1 MQPVTLDVLVSAS
14 IPWAKEVIKNKIL
27 PIIENRVQGYL
38 KDARAARFLNH
49 SLERFLSNVKG
60 QCSLVNTLAFQ
71 NTPVELL
78 DVYEPMSVYYD
89 NEKKPYTC
97 LIKNNADLI
106 NSFNHI
112 LITDSA
118 GMGKST
124 ILKRIALDCIE
135 NKEHIPIYIELRRA
149 QDYDF
154 SLQVKNQL
162 GLGEDVSNNCL
173 KELPF
178 IYLFDG
184 IDEIPQKIKSKVVNL
199 LKIFADEFSESKI
212 IITSRH
218 DNFLSELYGFSRFK
232 IKPLEPHQA
241 YDLLR
246 RYDDRG
252 PISHRLIK
260 GLRLENGQ
268 NLNEFLATPLYVSLL
283 FCAYKFKPIIP
294 RKKELFYSQVF
305 EALYESHDLTKEL
318 GYVRDKFSNLDS
330 TDFHQILRRLGFW
343 CLKDGGRIE
352 FTKDD
357 LQIALQNI
365 ISKIPG
371 ISASPSLFIQDLIET
386 VPLFVKEGA
395 IIRWSHKSLMEYFA
409 AMFICRDTKERQKE
423 ILIKLYKS
431 AESIRYK
438 NLFELCAD
446 IDYSSFRSSVIKC
459 LLEDFIALFK
469 NLCDKQIGADEN
481 ISKTKAEI
489 LLSGEAIVYLFDKD
503 KESERLSNLFKGDF
517 STFNELEKSNGNFIT
532 TVTGIA
538 NGWIVIARTNT
549 IKTCILNILKSR
561 NPDYFHDDSDRGHS
575 NKDEEMT
582 VKITENVNN
591 RPEVKFSV
599 SEKSLSTMT
608 NHNQIPIIE
617 HLLSFEKTP
626 QLKYN
631 HAILE
636 LQKIIYDESNGINQL
651 LDGF

>member
-1 MQPVTLDVLVSAS
+1 MQPVTLDLLVSTS

-27 PIIENRVQGYL
+27 PIIENSIHDYL
-38 KDARAARFLNH
+38 KDARAARFLNQ
-49 SLERFLSNVKG
+49 SMERFLSNVKG

-106 NSFNHI
+106 DSFDHV

-135 NKEHIPIYIELRRA
+135 NKEYIPIYIELRRT
-149 QDYDF
+149 QDSNF
-154 SLQVKNQL
+154 SVQIKNQL
-162 GLGEDVSNNCL
+162 GLGEDISNLCL
-173 KELPF
+173 KNLPF

-184 IDEIPQKIKSKVVNL
+184 IDEIPQNIKSKAVNL
-199 LKIFADEFSESKI
+199 LSKFASEFSESKI

-218 DNFLSELYGFSRFK
+218 DNFLSELHGFSRFK
-232 IKPLEPHQA
+232 IKPLETHQA

-246 RYDDRG
+246 RYDGRG
-252 PISHRLIK
+252 KVSSRLIK
-260 GLRLENGQ
+260 GLNLENGH
-268 NLNEFLATPLYVSLL
+268 NLNEFLSTPLYVSLL

-318 GYVRDKFSNLDS
+318 GYVREKFSNLDS

-357 LQIALQNI
+357 LQITLNNI

-423 ILIKLYKS
+423 ILTRLYYNS
-431 AESIRYK
+431 ESIRYR
-438 NLFELCAD
+438 NLFSLCAD
-446 IDYSSFRSSVIKC
+446 IDYSSFRSSVIRC
-459 LLEDFIALFK
+459 LLTDFTALYDNMRK
-469 NLCDKQIGADEN
+469 AN
-481 ISKTKAEI
+481 ISCDHDIVKTKAEV
-489 LLSGEAIVYLFDKD
+489 LLAGKSIIYLFDKD
-503 KESERLSNLFKGDF
+503 KENEKLANLFNGDF
-517 STFNELEKSNGNFIT
+517 GALNELEIDDGDLVT
-532 TVTGIA
+532 TLTGVA
-538 NGWIVIARTNT
+538 QSWIVIARNNT
-549 IKTCILNILKSR
+549 IKSDILSILKSR
-561 NPDYFHDDSDRGHS
+561 NPDYFHSNHRDANNEQAFNSIIITDVKKHS
-575 NKDEEMT
+575 EI
-582 VKITENVNN
+582 KIE
-591 RPEVKFSV
+591 V
-599 SEKSLSTMT
+599 SEKTLSEETDDSRVSL
-608 NHNQIPIIE
+608 IE
-617 HLLSFEKTP
+617 HLLSYENTP
-626 QLKYN
+626 QLKYDS
-631 HAILE
+631 AVIE
-636 LQKIIYDESNGINQL
+636 LMKIMHDESNGINQL
-651 LDGF
+651 LEGF

>member
-1 MQPVTLDVLVSAS
+1 MQ
-14 IPWAKEVIKNKIL
+14 I
-27 PIIENRVQGYL
+27 
-38 KDARAARFLNH
+38 
-49 SLERFLSNVKG
+49 
-60 QCSLVNTLAFQ
+60 
-71 NTPVELL
+71 
-78 DVYEPMSVYYD
+78 
-89 NEKKPYTC
+89 
-97 LIKNNADLI
+97 
-106 NSFNHI
+106 
-112 LITDSA
+112 
-118 GMGKST
+118 
-124 ILKRIALDCIE
+124 
-135 NKEHIPIYIELRRA
+135 
-149 QDYDF
+149 
-154 SLQVKNQL
+154 KNQL
-162 GLGEDVSNNCL
+162 GLGEDISNNCL
-173 KELPF
+173 KEIPF

-199 LKIFADEFSESKI
+199 LRLFADEFSESKI

-218 DNFLSELYGFSRFK
+218 DNFLSELHGFSRFK

-246 RYDDRG
+246 RYDGFG
-252 PISHRLIK
+252 PISFRLIK
-260 GLRLENGQ
+260 GLRLESGQ

-357 LQIALQNI
+357 LQIALQDI

-423 ILIKLYKS
+423 ILIKLYNS
-431 AESIRYK
+431 TESIRYK

-446 IDYSSFRSSVIKC
+446 IDYSSFRSSVIKH
-459 LLEDFIALFK
+459 LLEDFTTLFS
-469 NLCDKQIGADEN
+469 NICSKQAEVDDN

-503 KESERLSNLFKGDF
+503 KESEKLSNLFKGDI
-517 STFNELEKSNGNFIT
+517 SAFNELETSNGNILT

-549 IKTCILNILKSR
+549 IKTAILNILKSR
-561 NPDYFHDDSDRGHS
+561 NPDYFYDDSDRGHYD
-575 NKDEEMT
+575 KDPKMT
-582 VKITENVNN
+582 IKITEEVNN
-591 RPEVKFSV
+591 CPEVKFNV
-599 SEKSLSTMT
+599 SEEALSMMT
-608 NHNQIPIIE
+608 NHNQISMIE
-617 HLLSFEKTP
+617 HLLSFENTP
-626 QLKYN
+626 QLKYS
-631 HAILE
+631 HAVLE

>member
-14 IPWAKEVIKNKIL
+14 IPWAKEVIKTKIL
-27 PIIENRVQGYL
+27 PIIENSVHEYL
-38 KDARAARFLNH
+38 KDARSARFLNQ
-49 SLERFLSNVKG
+49 SLERFLSKVKG

-78 DVYEPMSVYYD
+78 DIYEPMSVYYD
-89 NEKKPYTC
+89 NDKKPYTC

-106 NSFNHI
+106 DSFNHI

-124 ILKRIALDCIE
+124 ILKRIALDCIT
-135 NKEHIPIYIELRRA
+135 NKEYIPIYIELRRA

-173 KELPF
+173 KDLPF

-184 IDEIPQKIKSKVVNL
+184 IDEIPQDIKSKAVNL
-199 LKIFADEFSESKI
+199 LRAFADEFSDSKI

-218 DNFLSELYGFSRFK
+218 DNFLSELHDFSRFK
-232 IKPLEPHQA
+232 IKPLEPYQA

-246 RYDDRG
+246 RYDDHG
-252 PISHRLIK
+252 PVSSQLIK
-260 GLRLENGQ
+260 GLCLENGH
-268 NLNEFLATPLYVSLL
+268 NLNEFLSTPLYVSLL

-318 GYVRDKFSNLDS
+318 GYVREKLSNLDS

-343 CLKDGGRIE
+343 CLKDGGKIE

-357 LQIALQNI
+357 LQITLHNI

-395 IIRWSHKSLMEYFA
+395 IVRWSHKSLMEYFA

-423 ILIKLYKS
+423 ILTKLYYS
-431 AESIRYK
+431 SESIRYR
-438 NLFELCAD
+438 NLFLLCAD

-459 LLEDFIALFK
+459 LLEDLVSLYN
-469 NLCDKQIGADEN
+469 NLDKKQLSSDDDIT
-481 ISKTKAEI
+481 KTKAEI
-489 LLSGEAIVYLFDKD
+489 LLAGESIIYLFDKD
-503 KESERLSNLFKGDF
+503 KENEKLANLFNGDLKA
-517 STFNELEKSNGNFIT
+517 FNELDNNSGHLLT
-532 TVTGIA
+532 TLTGIA
-538 NGWIVIARTNT
+538 QHWIVIARNNT
-549 IKTCILNILKSR
+549 IKSDILRILQSR
-561 NPDYFHDDSDRGHS
+561 NPDYFHRSHRHS
-575 NKDEEMT
+575 NSDPELALKIIDE
-582 VKITENVNN
+582 VKN
-591 RPEVKFSV
+591 RPETKFNIS
-599 SEKSLSTMT
+599 
-608 NHNQIPIIE
+608 QIALDTITDSNKITLLE
-617 HLLSFEKTP
+617 SLLSFEDTP
-626 QLKYN
+626 QIKYN
-631 HAILE
+631 NAVLE
-636 LQKIIYDESNGINQL
+636 LEKIIYDESNGINQL